1 MNIIVTGATGFIGQN
16 LIRSLKQMHSV
27 HAIIRPTTD
36 RTKVGTDNIFVFND
50 NIEVLSQY
58 IIDNRIEGVI
68 HLASLYISEHKS
80 GQIKDLILSN
90 VYFSTALLEACTKAN
105 VKWFINTGTI
115 WQNYNAAS
123 GVKEY
128 SPVNLYAATKQSFID
143 IAKFYTETTD
153 MKFCT
158 LKLCDTY
165 GPGDT
170 RRKIF
175 NLFKQIAETGETLDM
190 SPGDQKLDLLYIDD
204 VVSGFTHLAEMLH
217 NAEQLEDEYVLT
229 SGEHHTLKEF
239 ANIFSEVT
247 GMILNINWGRRQY
260 RKREVMIPWQGAKL
274 IGWKRKISLENG
286 IRSLM

>member
-90 VYFSTALLEACTKAN
+90 VYFGTALLEACAKAN

-115 WQNYNAAS
+115 WQNYKAAP

-190 SPGDQKLDLLYIDD
+190 SPGEQKLDIIYIDD
-204 VVSGFTHLAEMLH
+204 IVRGFSQLVEMLH
-217 NAEQLEDEYVLT
+217 SEHNIIDEYVLT
-229 SGEHHTLKEF
+229 SGKQYSLKEL
-239 ANIFSEVT
+239 ADIFSEVS
-247 GMILNINWGRRQY
+247 GKKLNINWGGREY
-260 RKREVMIPWQGAKL
+260 REREVMNPWQGVKL
-274 IGWKRKISLENG
+274 VGWESSVTLNEGLKSIL
-286 IRSLM
+286 